1 MHGHKRLLRS
11 GKRTLLK
18 SSAKVQKIFDICK
31 HKSPKIS
38 TFFAELSK
46 KGNYSAT
53 EMPNTGHRG
62 QMSAEPIVGIKFR
75 RNGRRKER
83 HGMPHNERCESP
95 IVSGINEERKILPAR
110 GMSRQEF

>member
-1 MHGHKRLLRS
+1 MHGHKRLLQT

-62 QMSAEPIVGIKFR
+62 QRSAEP
-75 RNGRRKER
+75 
-83 HGMPHNERCESP
+83 M
-95 IVSGINEERKILPAR
+95 SGLNRDAIDEERSGMECRTMNAAKAR
-110 GMSRQEF
+110 